1 MKGIVLCCDREKQIF
16 YKYLSTWRTI
26 PFPGRGNNY
35 MGFSNS
41 SQKPLSHFQPEL
53 AQSIVGYRR
62 FIFFF
67 SFLQMNNSFLRKGIH
82 PLRVSS
88 FNQSACVIIAVVL
101 MLQLV
106 YSWEMFLRW
115 VMWSMGLLNLC
126 LSITHLYIRTYNT
139 SQMKNDRLCA
149 QSFIEK
155 RTFSFRKLIKT
166 FTLFYNKLLVMQ
178 SQRWFLKQWL

>member
-1 MKGIVLCCDREKQIF
+1 
-16 YKYLSTWRTI
+16 
-26 PFPGRGNNY
+26 

-41 SQKPLSHFQPEL
+41 SQKPLSHFQPDL

-67 SFLQMNNSFLRKGIH
+67 SFFLQMNNSFLRKGIH
-82 PLRVSS
+82 PLCVSS
-88 FNQSACVIIAVVL
+88 FNQRACVIIAVVL
-101 MLQLV
+101 ICR
-106 YSWEMFLRW
+106 WEMFLRW

-126 LSITHLYIRTYNT
+126 LSITHLYIRTYNN

-166 FTLFYNKLLVMQ
+166 FTLFYNKLLDMQ
-178 SQRWFLKQWL
+178 SQRWILIHWL